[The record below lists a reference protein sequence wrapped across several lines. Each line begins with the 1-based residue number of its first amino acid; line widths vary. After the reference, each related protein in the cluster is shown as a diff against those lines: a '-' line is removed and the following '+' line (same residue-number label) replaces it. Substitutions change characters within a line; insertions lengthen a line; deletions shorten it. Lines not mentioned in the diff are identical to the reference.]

1 MEQFKNILLGFL
13 IAIVVCLA
21 YQNYNLKQSASVN
34 TVNAVDKQQEMFNN
48 FLNLVKELKKIEQE
62 NK

>member
-13 IAIVVCLA
+13 IAIVVCLS
-21 YQNYNLKQSASVN
+21 YQNYKLINTPQKSVATN
-34 TVNAVDKQQEMFNN
+34 NSQQEMFDS

>member
-13 IAIVVCLA
+13 IAIVFCLS
-21 YQNYNLKQSASVN
+21 YQNYKLINTPQKSVAN
-34 TVNAVDKQQEMFNN
+34 HSQQEMFDS

>member
-13 IAIVVCLA
+13 IAIVVCLS
-21 YQNYNLKQSASVN
+21 YQNYKLINTPQKSVATN
-34 TVNAVDKQQEMFNN
+34 SQQEMFDS

>member
-21 YQNYNLKQSASVN
+21 YQNYNLKNTPQQSAVSN
-34 TVNAVDKQQEMFNN
+34 QEQMFDN